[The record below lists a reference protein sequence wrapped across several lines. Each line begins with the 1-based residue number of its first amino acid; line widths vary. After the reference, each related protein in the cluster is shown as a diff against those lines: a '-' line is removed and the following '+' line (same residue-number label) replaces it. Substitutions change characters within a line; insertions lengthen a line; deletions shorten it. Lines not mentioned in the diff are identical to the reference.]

1 MGVTVT
7 SCGWSPR
14 LLTDLL
20 GALFR
25 NGYVC
30 TICVHRCAREGARLP
45 SALLKQKHAL
55 PRPAEFPML
64 TCLRRNYRAV
74 DLKLKKGELSSRRFC
89 LWCARYHVFN
99 FLFLQKWPNLFVQ
112 SKSSCLVWRVWGS
125 QKWRHGRFPPRMLR
139 TIGLSKIVAPTSS
152 LSRSSMWREHWEVF

>member
-55 PRPAEFPML
+55 PRPAESQATGLFPML

-74 DLKLKKGELSSRRFC
+74 DLKLKKGELSRGGFAYGVLVTMSLTFC
-89 LWCARYHVFN
+89 SCRSDPICLFRVKAAAWFEESEEVRN
-99 FLFLQKWPNLFVQ
+99 GDTEDFLPE
-112 SKSSCLVWRVWGS
+112 C
-125 QKWRHGRFPPRMLR
+125 
-139 TIGLSKIVAPTSS
+139 
-152 LSRSSMWREHWEVF
+152 

>member
-7 SCGWSPR
+7 CCGWGPR

-45 SALLKQKHAL
+45 SALLTQKDAL
-55 PRPAEFPML
+55 SCPAESQATGLFPML
-64 TCLRRNYRAV
+64 TYLRRNYRDG
-74 DLKLKKGELSSRRFC
+74 DLTLKKRRAEFEEVLPIVCSLPC
-89 LWCARYHVFN
+89 L
-99 FLFLQKWPNLFVQ
+99 
-112 SKSSCLVWRVWGS
+112 
-125 QKWRHGRFPPRMLR
+125 
-139 TIGLSKIVAPTSS
+139 
-152 LSRSSMWREHWEVF
+152 